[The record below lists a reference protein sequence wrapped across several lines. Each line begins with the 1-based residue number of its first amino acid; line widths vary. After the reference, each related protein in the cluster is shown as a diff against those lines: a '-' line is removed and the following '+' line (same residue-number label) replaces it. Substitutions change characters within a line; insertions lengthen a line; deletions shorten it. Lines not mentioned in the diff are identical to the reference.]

1 MNKRITYS
9 ISRNRETLAT
19 IPARSYQE
27 AAKIYARRIYGRNS
41 TAYQT
46 TGKPGMSGY
55 FRAYERL
62 ENGWSSTGDAFH
74 VTEL

>member
-1 MNKRITYS
+1 MHKRINYR
-9 ISRNRETLAT
+9 ISRNHEFLVT

-27 AAKIYARRIYGRNS
+27 AAKIYARRVYGRNS

-62 ENGWSSTGDAFH
+62 NNGWSSIGDSFH